1 MSTDPEPVAVA
12 ALRLSDPVQVGPHR
26 LLGRLG
32 GGGMG
37 VVYLADGPLG
47 RVAVKIIRSELA
59 DNPSFRARFQ
69 RELQACFRVRG
80 THTAMLLD
88 FDITAEPPWLAT
100 QFLAAPTLEQ
110 HVNRQG
116 PLGEADQVRLA
127 AGLADALV
135 SIHGAGLI
143 HRDLKPSNVM
153 WTVNGPIVIDFGVAA
168 VRDAGQLTVTG
179 TLIGTPGWLSP
190 EQITT
195 GELGAASDLFAWGG
209 LVGYAATGRPPYGDG
224 PPEAITYRIVHED
237 PRVDYER
244 VAPPLRDLVR
254 RTLSRHPHERPT
266 AAALRAALVDTLG
279 PDILPAANPAAD
291 RGAAPSPPAPGYA
304 SPAPAAPGASP
315 APGLASSSSPSAGA
329 AAGNGAGADSDAG
342 AGSSGGAGQVGAGT
356 AGAATGTGIGRF
368 GGPVVTFPETVHTPS
383 PLDSPPPSIPSPPVA
398 AGSGDPVGS
407 PSPAGTAGTP
417 PWNLSGMQT
426 VGPGRDASQAP
437 GGEGAGP
444 RRRRRRTLLALG
456 VAVVVLIA
464 AGITAVLLTGGNGDG
479 GADDGGTSSAFTYTA
494 TGPWRLRVS
503 DVQDGEDKGCVVSLS
518 GTENPPGFTL
528 SSDPVYED
536 NQIFQIHQSGDFAL
550 DVTPAAPGCQLTAIP
565 GAGEATLPFTI
576 AHSGDSTAF
585 TAPPAVEVE
594 VRDFNGNETC
604 DLVLRDVASGEDV
617 DIATAT
623 KEAPTVRLDP
633 GGRREVYLAAN
644 YCVVRISAGS

>member
-37 VVYLADGPLG
+37 VVYLGDGPLG
-47 RVAVKIIRSELA
+47 QVAVKIIRSELA
-59 DNPSFRARFQ
+59 DNPSFRVRFQ

-80 THTAMLLD
+80 RHTATLLD

-110 HVNRQG
+110 HVARQG
-116 PLGEADQVRLA
+116 PLTEADQLRLA

-135 SIHGAGLI
+135 SIHGVGLI

-153 WTVNGPIVIDFGVAA
+153 WTAGGPIVIDFGVAA

-209 LVGYAATGRPPYGDG
+209 LIGYAATGRPPYGEG

-237 PRVDYER
+237 PRVDYTR
-244 VAPPLRDLVR
+244 IAAPLRDLVR
-254 RTLSRHPHERPT
+254 QTLSREPHQRPT
-266 AAALRAALVDTLG
+266 AAVLRAALVDALG
-279 PDILPAANPAAD
+279 PDLFPPAGPADASSSLPP
-291 RGAAPSPPAPGYA
+291 GPGTGSPLPVSPPAPGSSGMPV
-304 SPAPAAPGASP
+304 SPPAPGSPAAPGSG
-315 APGLASSSSPSAGA
+315 PGSGTGGRSLA
-329 AAGNGAGADSDAG
+329 AAMPP
-342 AGSSGGAGQVGAGT
+342 
-356 AGAATGTGIGRF
+356 ATI
-368 GGPVVTFPETVHTPS
+368 PETVHTPS
-383 PLDSPPPSIPSPPVA
+383 PIDSPPPSIPSPAVG
-398 AGSGDPVGS
+398 AGGHGTTPGAVGVT
-407 PSPAGTAGTP
+407 GTPGTP
-417 PWNLSGMQT
+417 PWNISGIGT
-426 VGPGRDASQAP
+426 VGSAASPSGGDAGTADGPGAA
-437 GGEGAGP
+437 GGAGRRSG
-444 RRRRRRTLLALG
+444 RRRGRRLLAIG
-456 VAVVVLIA
+456 VAVVVLAA
-464 AGITAVLLTGGNGDG
+464 AGITVVLLTRGGGDEDG
-479 GADDGGTSSAFTYTA
+479 GGSSTFTYTA
-494 TGPWRLRVS
+494 TGPWRLQIS
-503 DVQDGEDKGCVVSLS
+503 DKQDGDDKGCVVSPVP
-518 GTENPPGFTL
+518 GENPPGFTAT
-528 SSDPVYED
+528 SDTVYEE
-536 NQIFQIHQSGDFAL
+536 NATYQIHQTGDFAL
-550 DVTPAAPGCQLTAIP
+550 DVTPPDPGCQLAAIP

-576 AHSGDSTAF
+576 AHNGDSTAF
-585 TAPPAVEVE
+585 TAPAAVEVE

-604 DLVLRDVASGEDV
+604 DFVLRDVASGEDV

-623 KEAPTVRLDP
+623 KDAPTVRLDP